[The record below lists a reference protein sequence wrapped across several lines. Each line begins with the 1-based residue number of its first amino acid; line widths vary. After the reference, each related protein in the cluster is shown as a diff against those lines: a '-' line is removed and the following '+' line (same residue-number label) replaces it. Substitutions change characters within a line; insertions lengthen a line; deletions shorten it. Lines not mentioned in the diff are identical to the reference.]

1 MLSIIAG
8 MLLGSAPFE
17 DSLTI
22 LGASSLR
29 PALLEIQK
37 LYGNSHPSTRLA
49 VSFAGSQEIAAQLA
63 LGAPAD
69 LFLSADRTQIDVV
82 VKAKRMSARDVQPFA
97 GNRLCVI
104 VAKRAVNKV
113 ESLGDLAKPG
123 IRISLAGEK
132 VPVGAY
138 TNQMFAKA
146 MRELGVTWLDR
157 VRSNVVSFETNV
169 SAIVTRVELGEAD
182 CGIVYESDARQA
194 KTATVIGVPKSLNVR
209 AVYFGGVLSDS
220 SQREPAQNFLKF
232 LLSKEGQAVFAK
244 YGFLPA
250 K

>member
-1 MLSIIAG
+1 MLSILAG
-8 MLLGSAPFE
+8 MLLGSAPAE
-17 DSLTI
+17 ETLTI
-22 LGASSLR
+22 LAAASLR
-29 PALLEIQK
+29 SPMVEIQK
-37 LYGNSHPSTRLA
+37 LYESSNSSTRLEM
-49 VSFAGSQEIAAQLA
+49 SFAGSQELAAQLV
-63 LGAPAD
+63 LGAPGD
-69 LFLSADRTQIDVV
+69 LFLSADRAQIDVV
-82 VKAKRMSARDVQPFA
+82 VKAKRMSARDIQPFS

-104 VAKRAVNKV
+104 VAKRAAGKV

-132 VPVGAY
+132 VPIGAY

-146 MRELGVTWLDR
+146 TRDLGAAWLDH

-194 KTATVIGVPKSLNVR
+194 KTSKVIGVPKNLNVR

-220 SQREPAQNFLKF
+220 PQKERSRSFFKF
-232 LLSKEGQAVFAK
+232 LLGKEGQAVFAK